1 MQFGKSSVENNKL
14 SIDGE
19 QVIDKYD
26 IIWTAQLHLFL
37 VYVIFWYAID
47 MQVIDSKI
55 SS

>member
-1 MQFGKSSVENNKL
+1 MQFGKSSVEDNKL
-14 SIDGE
+14 SIGGE
-19 QVIDKYD
+19 RVIDRHD
-26 IIWTAQLHLFL
+26 IIWTAQLHLLL